1 MSKNHIVF
9 SLLLCFVLIP
19 GSVIFSEELTLED
32 TVKKAFSSNI
42 EIKNSIK
49 NIDAAKSSAIT
60 QGSFLNPEA
69 SFEFNKGAAGAIGLS
84 AFEVSQPF
92 DPPGV
97 LQLKSQIA
105 ANTVANLS
113 AEFEEKAAE
122 VYLNAISGFYG
133 INVAAHKEILANEN
147 LEYLRRLFAVVES
160 NYRSGK
166 SGKTD
171 MQRAKIGML
180 DAEKEFLDAENN
192 HINEIERLKIIL
204 DLPVEEK
211 FTFASEEPVIPGDS
225 DLNSMLDE
233 YVKNNPS
240 VKKAAL
246 EVNSAE
252 TNLWMEQLRRLP
264 SLTAGLS
271 VQKEDG
277 ADNYTGILGISLPL
291 WNINQGEA
299 GRASAEYQSAKN
311 QLHLTK
317 IKAKY
322 EAAVMLREVK
332 LAAKRLEIAREE
344 AANANE
350 MARLTQQ
357 MYMEGKLN
365 LVGYYDQMRTA
376 FESKV
381 KYYEEIM
388 AVAVAVGN
396 ITKYSVVSNYF
407 KEKK

>member
-1 MSKNHIVF
+1 MLKNHLILY
-9 SLLLCFVLIP
+9 LLLCLNLVF
-19 GSVIFSEELTLED
+19 GSAIFAEELTFDD
-32 TVKKAFSSNI
+32 TIKKAFSSNI
-42 EIKNSIK
+42 EIKNAMKS
-49 NIDAAKSSAIT
+49 IDAAKSAALT
-60 QGSFLNPEA
+60 QGTFLDPEA
-69 SFEFNKGAAGAIGLS
+69 SLEFNKSANGSIGLTTI
-84 AFEVSQPF
+84 EVSQPF

-97 LQLKSQIA
+97 LQLKSQLA
-105 ANTVANLS
+105 SNAVATLN

-122 VYLNAISGFYG
+122 VYLNTLEGFYG
-133 INVAAHKEILANEN
+133 INVAAHKEILAKEN
-147 LEYLRRLFAVVES
+147 LEYLKRLYSVVES

-180 DAEKEFLDAENN
+180 EAEKEFLDAENS
-192 HINEIERLKIIL
+192 HINEIAKLKIIL
-204 DLPVEEK
+204 NLPDETEL
-211 FTFASEEPVIPGDS
+211 TLTAEEPVIPD
-225 DLNSMLDE
+225 DNYLNSLLAE
-233 YVKNNPS
+233 YTVNNPS
-240 VKKAAL
+240 VKQAVL
-246 EVNSAE
+246 ESNNAE
-252 TNLWMEQLRRLP
+252 TNLWLEQLRRLP

-271 VQKEDG
+271 MQREGKV
-277 ADNYTGILGISLPL
+277 DNYTGLLGISLPL

-299 GRASAEYQSAKN
+299 GRAAADYESAKN

-322 EAAVMLREVK
+322 EATVMLREVK
-332 LAAKRLEIAREE
+332 LAVKRLEIAREE

-388 AVAVAVGN
+388 MVALAVGN